1 MNTAPKILLVEDD
14 ISMGFL
20 LTTILEQE
28 GFCVRLCNTGEEGL
42 REYMPGQFDL
52 CILDVMMP
60 GMDGFLLA
68 KRLRE
73 IDSNARFL
81 FLTARSLK
89 EDLLHG
95 FALGAEDYIRKP
107 FDKEELVCRLHV
119 MLRRKESALEDST
132 NREQKFVLGEYVF
145 DYSRQELIW
154 NNEHWRMT
162 EKENEVLRLLCLHQD
177 QILRRDDAVE
187 KIYGKHDYFLGRSFD
202 VFISRLRKL
211 LQKDPRI
218 SIENVFKVG
227 FILSVSSE
235 QLIVKR

>member
-1 MNTAPKILLVEDD
+1 MNHEAKILLVEDD
-14 ISMGFL
+14 ASMGYL
-20 LTTILEQE
+20 LSTILEQE
-28 GFCVRLCNTGEEGL
+28 GYTVRLCSNGEEGL
-42 REYMPGQFDL
+42 HEYLPGRFDL

-60 GMDGFLLA
+60 GMDGFALA

-73 IDSNARFL
+73 IDPTVRFL

-107 FDKEELVCRLHV
+107 FDKEELLCRLQV
-119 MLRRKESALEDST
+119 MLRRKDVPADEETSLA
-132 NREQKFVLGEYVF
+132 QKFILGDYVF
-145 DYSRQELIW
+145 DYARQELSW
-154 NNEHWRMT
+154 NAESWRMT
-162 EKENEVLRLLCLHQD
+162 EKENEVLRLLCLHQN

-187 KIYGKHDYFLGRSFD
+187 KIYGKRDYFLGRSFD

-227 FILSVSSE
+227 FILN
-235 QLIVKR
+235 VKA

>member
-1 MNTAPKILLVEDD
+1 MSTETKILLVEDD
-14 ISMGFL
+14 ASMGYL

-28 GFCVRLCNTGEEGL
+28 GFIVRLCSNGEEGL
-42 REYMPGQFDL
+42 HEYVPGQFDL
-52 CILDVMMP
+52 CILDVTMP
-60 GMDGFLLA
+60 GMDGFALA

-73 IDSNARFL
+73 IDADARFL

-95 FALGAEDYIRKP
+95 FALGAEDYVRKP
-107 FDKEELVCRLHV
+107 FDKEELICRLHV
-119 MLRRKESALEDST
+119 MLRRKEVPMEEEDSYAH
-132 NREQKFVLGEYVF
+132 KFILGDYVF
-145 DYSRQELIW
+145 DYTRQELSW
-154 NNEHWRMT
+154 NTERWRMT
-162 EKENEVLRLLCLHQD
+162 EKENEVLRLLCLHQN

-187 KIYGKHDYFLGRSFD
+187 KIYGKRDYFLGRSFD

-227 FILSVSSE
+227 FILNV
-235 QLIVKR
+235 RA